1 MPSRRSNDDEFPL
14 LSGLGLYAAEILGD
28 GNCLFNALS
37 DQLYGHQAA
46 HSEIRERTVDYMRDH
61 ASEFKAFISVNPG
74 GGVRRNPKR
83 KNVGAYSTPYN
94 QQVPTEE
101 EIEQTFQRHLDT
113 MAKGG
118 TWGDNVEVQAFAR
131 AYDVTVKI
139 YHRDFAYYVT
149 PFQDDQKRLIVHIA
163 YHTWEHYSSIRN
175 LDGPHDGPPEVR
187 ERAISPETEAAQKKK
202 LAATPYAQDWQID
215 VVMKSLP
222 FLTDKST
229 IRKTLEECKGS
240 IDNAVSRLLDEDSGN
255 QSSAQE
261 SSSIEREPDSDDDDI
276 YGPNKSRSRQTGL
289 PAKHDSFT
297 SASRD
302 SSASRN
308 IIKPKGHKKRAGSK
322 LASQECPQES
332 KVPQFYSPDSQS
344 SQVDSQQTDSFTFS
358 QATVAIPDSDAESS
372 QESDADPI
380 AAPPSPKPTSAPRQ
394 GPVRIRLT
402 MPKPPPEME
411 EAAASMHTG
420 KSTQKQIGP
429 QGRKISARDKKD
441 MKKQAQKAARRERQQ
456 QQAAGQST
464 ATRTLPIITKSNP
477 TSPSLDAGIKVL
489 YV

>member
-1 MPSRRSNDDEFPL
+1 MPSRRSQDDEFPL

-46 HSEIRERTVDYMRDH
+46 HREIRERTVEYMRDH

-94 QQVPTEE
+94 QQAPTEE
-101 EIEQTFQRHLDT
+101 EIEQTFQRHLET

-131 AYDVTVKI
+131 AFDVTVKI

-149 PFQDDQKRLIVHIA
+149 PFQDEQKRTIVHIA

-175 LDGPHDGPPEVR
+175 LDGPHDGLPEVR

-202 LAATPYAQDWQID
+202 LASTPYAQEWQID

-222 FLTDKST
+222 FLTDKAT
-229 IRKTLEECKGS
+229 IRKALEECKGS

-261 SSSIEREPDSDDDDI
+261 SSSIEREPDSDDDEI
-276 YGPNKSRSRQTGL
+276 YGPNKSRSRHTGRHE
-289 PAKHDSFT
+289 KHDNVT
-297 SASRD
+297 SASRA
-302 SSASRN
+302 SSTNRN
-308 IIKPKGHKKRAGSK
+308 ILKPKSHKQRFGSK
-322 LASQECPQES
+322 LAPHGALQDSQA
-332 KVPQFYSPDSQS
+332 SQS
-344 SQVDSQQTDSFTFS
+344 SVDSQNTDSFTIS
-358 QATVAIPDSDAESS
+358 NAPSPAAIAIPDSDDDFN
-372 QESDADPI
+372 QESDSDPI
-380 AAPPSPKPTSAPRQ
+380 TTPPSPKLPPSPRK

-411 EAAASMHTG
+411 EAAASMHAG
-420 KSTQKQIGP
+420 KTVQKQTGP
-429 QGRKISARDKKD
+429 QGRKVSARDKKD

-456 QQAAGQST
+456 QQAAGKSG
-464 ATRTLPIITKSNP
+464 ATRTLPIMTKSNP

>member
-46 HSEIRERTVDYMRDH
+46 HRDIRERTVEYMRDN
-61 ASEFKAFISVNPG
+61 ACEFKSFISVNPG

-83 KNVGAYSTPYN
+83 KNVGAYSTPYS

-118 TWGDNVEVQAFAR
+118 TWGDNVELQAFAR
-131 AYDVTVKI
+131 AYGVTVKI
-139 YHRDFAYYVT
+139 YQRDFAYYVT
-149 PFQDDQKRLIVHIA
+149 PFQDEQKRDIVHIA

-187 ERAISPETEAAQKKK
+187 ERALSPETEAAQKKK

-261 SSSIEREPDSDDDDI
+261 SSSIEREPDSEDDDI
-276 YGPNKSRSRQTGL
+276 YGPKKSRSRQTGCED
-289 PAKHDSFT
+289 KHDNLT
-297 SASRD
+297 SASRA
-302 SSASRN
+302 SSTSRN
-308 IIKPKGHKKRAGSK
+308 ILKPKGHKDRTGSK
-322 LASQECPQES
+322 LASQEYPQ
-332 KVPQFYSPDSQS
+332 DSQPS
-344 SQVDSQQTDSFTFS
+344 SQASSQQSDTITPSIAPS
-358 QATVAIPDSDAESS
+358 QVTIPDSDADSS

-411 EAAASMHTG
+411 EAAANMHAG
-420 KSTQKQIGP
+420 KTAQKQIGP
-429 QGRKISARDKKD
+429 QGRKISSRDKKD

-456 QQAAGQST
+456 QQAAGNTS
-464 ATRTLPIITKSNP
+464 ATRTLPIMTKSNP

>member
-37 DQLYGHQAA
+37 DQLYGHQQA
-46 HSEIRERTVDYMRDH
+46 HWEIRERTVEYMRDH

-83 KNVGAYSTPYN
+83 KNVGAYSTPYS
-94 QQVPTEE
+94 QQAPTEE
-101 EIEQTFQRHLDT
+101 QIDETFNRHLDT

-131 AYDVTVKI
+131 AYNVTVKI

-149 PFQDDQKRLIVHIA
+149 PFHDEQKRIIVHIA

-187 ERAISPETEAAQKKK
+187 ERALSPETEAAQKKK
-202 LAATPYAQDWQID
+202 LAATPYAQEWQID

-222 FLTDKST
+222 FLTDKAT

-261 SSSIEREPDSDDDDI
+261 SSSIEREPDSEDDDI
-276 YGPNKSRSRQTGL
+276 YGPNKSRSRRTDRL
-289 PAKHDSFT
+289 DTHDSVT
-297 SASRD
+297 SASRA
-302 SSASRN
+302 SSTSRN
-308 IIKPKGHKKRAGSK
+308 ILQPKSHKKRLGSK
-322 LASQECPQES
+322 LASQECPQG
-332 KVPQFYSPDSQS
+332 SQS
-344 SQVDSQQTDSFTFS
+344 SQGSFDSQQTDETAPSNAHS
-358 QATVAIPDSDAESS
+358 PAAIAIPDSDDDCKS
-372 QESDADPI
+372 ESDDDPI
-380 AAPPSPKPTSAPRQ
+380 AAPPSPKLPSSPRK

-411 EAAASMHTG
+411 EAAANMHSSRTA
-420 KSTQKQIGP
+420 QKQSGP
-429 QGRKISARDKKD
+429 QSRKISARDKKD

-456 QQAAGQST
+456 QQAAGKAT
-464 ATRTLPIITKSNP
+464 AATTRALPIMTKSNP
-477 TSPSLDAGIKVL
+477 TSPSLDAGIKIL